1 MTDVLSRIHSGMRI
15 IDSSGEEIGT
25 VETVHM
31 PEGDL
36 SNPEP
41 ETLTAGPNPGQYG
54 STLTASLARVFTT
67 DRVPEVLQKR
77 LLREGFVR
85 VDVSGLLAADRYVL
99 PEQIETVDGGAVHLK
114 ASREELIRR
123 S

>member
-1 MTDVLSRIHSGMRI
+1 MTEVLSRIHDGMRI
-15 IDSSGEEIGT
+15 IDATGEEIGT

-36 SNPEP
+36 SNPQA
-41 ETLTAGPNPGQYG
+41 ETLTAGPNPGQFA
-54 STLTASLARVFTT
+54 STLTASLARAFTT
-67 DRVPEVLQKR
+67 DHVPEVLQKR

-85 VDVSGLLAADRYVL
+85 VDVDGLLAADRYVL
-99 PEQIETVDGGAVHLK
+99 PEQIDSVAGDAVHLT
-114 ASREELIRR
+114 ASLEELIRR